1 MTRYLLAIIC
11 LGLFL
16 CTSCVPQKDLI
27 YLQDKGNSN
36 DTIPSLVEQQ
46 KPYRVQINDILN
58 IRINFWIICS
68 LALIWNLIGVIA
80 YFGQTFMSEEILSSL
95 SKTEQNYFLNMP
107 VWVTASFATAVFTGV
122 FGAISLLLKK
132 KPAVFLF
139 LISIILI
146 LKFEIIF
153 EFFI

>member
-1 MTRYLLAIIC
+1 MNQTTNQA
-11 LGLFL
+11 
-16 CTSCVPQKDLI
+16 S
-27 YLQDKGNSN
+27 
-36 DTIPSLVEQQ
+36 
-46 KPYRVQINDILN
+46 
-58 IRINFWIICS
+58 INFWIICS

-146 LKFEIIF
+146 LTHQYYI
-153 EFFI
+153 FFIQSFIKVEGLGLILPLTTVFIGFYLLWFSIKMNKQGVLN

>member
-1 MTRYLLAIIC
+1 MNQTTNQ
-11 LGLFL
+11 
-16 CTSCVPQKDLI
+16 TS
-27 YLQDKGNSN
+27 
-36 DTIPSLVEQQ
+36 
-46 KPYRVQINDILN
+46 
-58 IRINFWIICS
+58 INFWIICS
-68 LALIWNLIGVIA
+68 LALIWNLIGVFA
-80 YFGQTFMSEEILSSL
+80 YFGQTFMSEQILSSL

-146 LKFEIIF
+146 LTHQYYI
-153 EFFI
+153 FFIQSFIKVEGLGLILPLTTVFIGFYLLWFSIKMNKQGVLN